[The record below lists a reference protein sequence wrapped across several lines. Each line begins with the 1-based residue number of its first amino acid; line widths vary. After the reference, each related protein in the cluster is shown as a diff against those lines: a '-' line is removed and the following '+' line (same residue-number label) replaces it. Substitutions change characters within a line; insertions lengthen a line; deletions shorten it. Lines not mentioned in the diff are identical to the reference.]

1 MRYALLDGFR
11 DEVLLVA
18 RILLVILFVL
28 FGYLKLTAFSA
39 AVGAMTSM
47 GLPIPQV
54 AAAVAVILEFFV
66 GIAIAIGFFTRPLAL
81 LLAAYTLATGFIAH
95 HYWNMSGPEQLGNMI
110 NFYKNVSI
118 MGGFLLLALTG
129 AGKYS
134 LDRR

>member
-28 FGYLKLTAFSA
+28 FGYFKLTGFSA
-39 AVGAMTSM
+39 AVGEMVSV

-66 GIAIAIGFFTRPLAL
+66 GIAIGIGFFTRPLAL
-81 LLAAYTLATGFIAH
+81 LLAAYTLATGFVAH
-95 HYWNMSGPEQLGNMI
+95 HYWNMSGAEQMGNMI

-118 MGGFLLLALTG
+118 TGGFLLLAITG

>member
-1 MRYALLDGFR
+1 MRYALLEGIR
-11 DEVLLVA
+11 DEILLIA

-28 FGYLKLTAFSA
+28 FGYLKLTTFSA
-39 AVGAMTSM
+39 AVGEMVSV

-95 HYWNMSGPEQLGNMI
+95 HYWNMAGPEQLGNMI

-118 MGGFLLLALTG
+118 TGGFLLLALTG
-129 AGKYS
+129 PGKYS